1 MASLQVTTALRI
13 LLGSPPAETGL
24 LYADVWNGSFE
35 LMKFQRDEQCPCCG
49 LGNFQFL
56 DARQVSWTTSLC
68 GRNAV
73 QVNPPR
79 SVELDLEALRQRLE
93 PVGRVSSSGLL
104 IRFKADDG
112 EMVIFPDGRAIV
124 ANTTD
129 LAKARTFYARYIGT

>member
-1 MASLQVTTALRI
+1 
-13 LLGSPPAETGL
+13 
-24 LYADVWNGSFE
+24 
-35 LMKFQRDEQCPCCG
+35 MKFQRDEQCPCCA
-49 LGNFQFL
+49 LGNFEFL
-56 DARQVSWTTSLC
+56 DARQVSWATSLC

-79 SVELDLEALRQRLE
+79 SIELDFEALRRRLE
-93 PVGRVSSSGLL
+93 PVGLVSSSGLL

-129 LAKARTFYARYIGT
+129 VARARTFYARYIGL